1 MSADLIAQIG
11 NIPVIIQGALGS
23 ALFTIILF
31 VGQKITHLLRR
42 KISES
47 STKRRREF
55 LIEENLKLLLLLS
68 NDFSTR
74 GAFVSLLNFR
84 ATRKIFLALIWLALG
99 LVGSSIIDIFGVVG
113 YLGALYFLFDGLETC
128 KMPALDE
135 EKAKEQLDENKEEI
149 NNLENA

>member
-113 YLGALYFLFDGLETC
+113 YLGGAIFSF
-128 KMPALDE
+128 
-135 EKAKEQLDENKEEI
+135 
-149 NNLENA
+149 